1 MRNKQKEKVK
11 IIFTSIHYRMISIC
25 LCVFFFIV
33 VMVAALGVEL
43 YENQESYIGMYE
55 EQQAM
60 FVEQLGTVFTNMY
73 ACEKTDDDVIRYL
86 SKNVK
91 ASGSRFFVLSKN
103 QEVLFAKNDITTK
116 TLGTNKDKNKF
127 FERIKKQDV
136 TIQKFLFEVENDS
149 YEIAVIS
156 DIYSI
161 KTDGNLIKHM
171 YYILLA
177 VAIMSLVLISLLMT
191 LIGSWNRTQRKL
203 EGTRKELDIRNEKME
218 QISQE
223 TGIIGSEKTDMQGS
237 LGETGIIQSEKTE
250 FYNVYTIRML
260 LQKSED
266 VHLKPLQMIFLT
278 MKMEDRYF
286 GKDEIFG
293 VMSKI
298 QKTLSKVE
306 VMGEIR
312 KGKFVILAYKTTAE
326 EAKKRLKDIQNICEK
341 IEKEKGITIQCE
353 LSEEDGKTAIE
364 RFETMK

>member
-1 MRNKQKEKVK
+1 MKNKQKEKVK

-33 VMVAALGVEL
+33 VMVAALGIEL
-43 YENQESYIGMYE
+43 YENQENYISMYK
-55 EQQAM
+55 EQQTM
-60 FVEQLGTVFTNMY
+60 FVEQLGSVFTNMY
-73 ACEKTDDDVIRYL
+73 ACEKTDNDVIQYL

-103 QEVLFAKNDITTK
+103 QEILFAKNDITTK
-116 TLGTNKDKNKF
+116 TLGTLKDKLKF
-127 FERIKKQDV
+127 YERMEKQNV
-136 TIQKFLFEVENDS
+136 TIQKFQFMIEKDT

-161 KTDGNLIKHM
+161 KADGNLIKHS
-171 YYILLA
+171 YFILLA

-223 TGIIGSEKTDMQGS
+223 TGILGSEKTDIQGN
-237 LGETGIIQSEKTE
+237 LGETGIIQSAKTE
-250 FYNVYTIRML
+250 FYNVYTIQML

-266 VHLKPLQMIFLT
+266 SHLKPLQMILLT
-278 MKMEDRYF
+278 MEMEDRYF

-312 KGKFVILAYKTTAE
+312 KGKFVILAYKTTVE
-326 EAKKRLKDIQNICEK
+326 EARERLKDIQDICKNIK
-341 IEKEKGITIQCE
+341 KEQGITIQCE
-353 LSEEDGKTAIE
+353 LLEDDETAAIE
-364 RFETMK
+364 RFEKIK

>member
-43 YENQESYIGMYE
+43 YENQESYIRMYK
-55 EQQAM
+55 EQQSM

-73 ACEKTDDDVIRYL
+73 ACEKTDADVIEYL

-103 QEVLFAKNDITTK
+103 QDVLFAKNDITTK
-116 TLGTNKDKNKF
+116 TLGTLKDKIKF
-127 FERIKKQDV
+127 FERIEKQDV
-136 TIQKFLFEVENDS
+136 TIQKFLFEIENDS

-203 EGTRKELDIRNEKME
+203 EGTRKELDVRNEKME

-223 TGIIGSEKTDMQGS
+223 TGIIGSEKTDMHGS

-250 FYNVYTIRML
+250 FYNVYTIQML

-266 VHLKPLQMIFLT
+266 AHLKPLQMIFLT
-278 MKMEDRYF
+278 MQMEDRYF

-293 VMSKI
+293 VMRKI
-298 QKTLSKVE
+298 QKMLSKVE

-312 KGKFVILAYKTTAE
+312 KGKFVILAYKTTVE
-326 EAKKRLKDIQNICEK
+326 EAKARLKDIQNICKK
-341 IEKEKGITIQCE
+341 IEEEKGITIQCE
-353 LSEEDGKTAIE
+353 LSEEDGTTAIE
-364 RFETMK
+364 RFEKRK